1 MGNFY
6 NWEDVL
12 KVEGI
17 KNAVLKFAIS
27 PSEFDD
33 YKGYLN
39 DDGSLPEDEGTLQY
53 LFEAAIKYGG
63 ECVFYFCN
71 DGTEQISS
79 HFHQKFHGMYFEFDG
94 NDMITGPLD
103 YNYADGMMEIQTSH
117 LGDSVPRDGYLVSVG
132 GEFPDEFF
140 TKHCLGFVAVGKE
153 LEINGHIYLRT
164 SEGFELKKIQT

>member
-53 LFEAAIKYGG
+53 LFEAAIKQGG

-71 DGTEQISS
+71 DGKEQISD
-79 HFHQKFHGMYFEFDG
+79 HFHIKFQGKYFEFDG

-103 YNYADGMMEIQTSH
+103 YNHAEGMIDLCEYH
-117 LGDSVPRDGYLVSVG
+117 LGDDEPRDGYLVSIG
-132 GEFPDEFF
+132 GEFPDEYF
-140 TKHCLGFVAVGKE
+140 TQRCLKLVKIGHE
-153 LEINGHIYLRT
+153 LEINNNKYIRT
-164 SEGFELKKIQT
+164 MEGFVLKK